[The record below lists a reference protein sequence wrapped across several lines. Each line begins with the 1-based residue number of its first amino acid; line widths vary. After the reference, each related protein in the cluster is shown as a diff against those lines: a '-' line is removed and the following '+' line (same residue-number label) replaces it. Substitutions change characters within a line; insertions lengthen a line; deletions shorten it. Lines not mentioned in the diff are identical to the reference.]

1 MPPEVLKGHGSNET
15 SIKRAEGESSL
26 IISSVSSLRVYLNS
40 IPAGRCP
47 ILSNAGISFPPSFT
61 FVRFFARRSTTGLEQ
76 RNRSDSRRHPACRPL
91 TEEKFSQLSS
101 TNKVVCQRPS
111 STHTSPIDTFTLPL
125 SHSPLSLSP
134 LARRGVPSTSTVVS
148 RRASKRLHAAFHAAD
163 KSTLASISIAAFFA
177 AYPANVAWVVPDV
190 IRSSPRDSSS
200 ARMTGARKARGRKGT
215 KVGEKRERR
224 GKTLGPS
231 RSRVAD

>member
-1 MPPEVLKGHGSNET
+1 MLKGHGSNET

-76 RNRSDSRRHPACRPL
+76 RNRSDSRTRGDTQRVVPSPRKSLASYRARTKWFVSVPL
-91 TEEKFSQLSS
+91 RRTRARSTLSL
-101 TNKVVCQRPS
+101 
-111 STHTSPIDTFTLPL
+111 F
-125 SHSPLSLSP
+125 HSAIHLSLSP

-163 KSTLASISIAAFFA
+163 KSTLAGISIAAFFA

>member
-61 FVRFFARRSTTGLEQ
+61 FVRFFARRSTTGFEQ

-111 STHTSPIDTFTLPL
+111 STRTSPIDTFTLPL
-125 SHSPLSLSP
+125 SHSPLSLPSRDEGSHPPRRSFLDEQAKGFTRLSTRLTNRHWPAFPSRHFLPRIRPTWHGWSP
-134 LARRGVPSTSTVVS
+134 TLFVRLRGTRPRRG
-148 RRASKRLHAAFHAAD
+148 
-163 KSTLASISIAAFFA
+163 
-177 AYPANVAWVVPDV
+177 
-190 IRSSPRDSSS
+190 
-200 ARMTGARKARGRKGT
+200 
-215 KVGEKRERR
+215 
-224 GKTLGPS
+224 
-231 RSRVAD
+231 

>member
-61 FVRFFARRSTTGLEQ
+61 FVRFFARRSTTGFEQ
-76 RNRSDSRRHPACRPL
+76 RNRSDSRRHPACRLL

-111 STHTSPIDTFTLPL
+111 STRTSPIDTFTLPL
-125 SHSPLSLSP
+125 SHSPLSLPSRDEWSHPPRRSFLDGQAKGFTRLSTRLTNRHWPAFPSRHFLPRIRPTWHGWSP
-134 LARRGVPSTSTVVS
+134 TLFVRLRGTRPRRG
-148 RRASKRLHAAFHAAD
+148 
-163 KSTLASISIAAFFA
+163 
-177 AYPANVAWVVPDV
+177 
-190 IRSSPRDSSS
+190 
-200 ARMTGARKARGRKGT
+200 
-215 KVGEKRERR
+215 
-224 GKTLGPS
+224 
-231 RSRVAD
+231 